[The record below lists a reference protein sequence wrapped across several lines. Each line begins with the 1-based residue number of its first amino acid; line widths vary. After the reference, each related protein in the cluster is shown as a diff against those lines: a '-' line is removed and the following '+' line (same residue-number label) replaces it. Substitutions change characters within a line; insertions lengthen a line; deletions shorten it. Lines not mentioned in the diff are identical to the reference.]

1 MKLDLRVRDLK
12 TGSTKNQPFATLDEA
27 RIWLKDRPRFVE
39 VLGIASHHVSPE
51 VSNELKALN
60 RPLDEE
66 EERLR
71 KTVESAQA
79 EAQRL
84 QLEEQ
89 QRVQAAAVAAQLKEQ
104 QTADPNRPL
113 ELRYTYRGDLTV
125 TTAGDDRE
133 ITEAAREAV
142 LAWVAER
149 NEWVESR
156 GQVVGDANLRVY
168 PGPVP
173 DGEERIVSGTFIPV
187 TASKSNASPSD

>member
-12 TGSTKNQPFATLDEA
+12 TGSTKNQAFSSLDEA
-27 RIWLKDRPRFVE
+27 KAWLQDRPRYVE
-39 VLGIASHHVSPE
+39 VLGVASHHLSPE
-51 VSNELKALN
+51 TSNELKALN

-71 KTVESAQA
+71 ENVDRAQR

-89 QRVQAAAVAAQLKEQ
+89 QRAQIAAAEAMRSELAE
-104 QTADPNRPL
+104 ADPNRPL
-113 ELRYTYRGDLTV
+113 ELRYTYRGDITV

-133 ITEAAREAV
+133 VTEAAREAV

-149 NEWVESR
+149 NEWVASR
-156 GQVVGDANLRVY
+156 GQVVGDANLQVF

-173 DGEERIVSGTFIPV
+173 EGKSRIVTGTFIPV
-187 TASKSNASPSD
+187 AAAKGQ

>member
-27 RIWLKDRPRFVE
+27 RAWLKDRPRFVE

-60 RPLDEE
+60 RPLDDDEE
-66 EERLR
+66 KLR
-71 KTVESAQA
+71 ETVESAQA

-89 QRVQAAAVAAQLKEQ
+89 QRAQAAAAAVQLAEQ

-133 ITEAAREAV
+133 VTEAAHEAV

-149 NEWVESR
+149 NEWVAGR

-173 DGEERIVSGTFIPV
+173 DGEDRIVSGTFIPV
-187 TASKSNASPSD
+187 TASKRD